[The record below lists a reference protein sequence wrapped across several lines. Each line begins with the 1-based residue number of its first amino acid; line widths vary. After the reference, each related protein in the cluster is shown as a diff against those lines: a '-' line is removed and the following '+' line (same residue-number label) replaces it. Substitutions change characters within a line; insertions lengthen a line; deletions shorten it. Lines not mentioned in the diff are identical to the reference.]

1 MGQRFRLTQPRIEIA
16 PDIRK
21 ALTLPS
27 AVYTDLTWYTRV
39 VGDVLAR
46 SWHVVDAARIPSA
59 PGEALPY
66 ELLPGSLEEPL
77 ILSRDDSGTLRALSN
92 VCTHRGNLILDR
104 PCKQRGLRCG
114 YHGRRFGLDGTM
126 QHMPE
131 FANAVDFPGPADR
144 LPRTPLEAWGPLL
157 FTSLNP
163 AMSFDTLIGP
173 VNERLGWLDLS
184 ALSFDPNTSRD
195 YTFDANWAL
204 YCDNYLEGLH
214 VPYVHP
220 SLAKAL
226 SYSDYSTELLAE
238 GVLQVGIAAEGE
250 DCFTLPPGHV
260 DAQRRVA
267 GYYYFLFPCTM
278 LNFYPFG
285 LSLNIV
291 QPLGPSR
298 TRVRFLSYVADPAE
312 ERRGAAADLHTV
324 ELEDEAVVTQVAR
337 GVRSRLYDRGRY
349 SPSHETGVHHF
360 HRLLADALN
369 RSAS

>member
-1 MGQRFRLTQPRIEIA
+1 MSARALPPTQINID
-16 PDIRK
+16 PDIQK

-27 AVYTDLTWYTRV
+27 AVYTDRTWYARIV
-39 VGDVLAR
+39 EDVLAR
-46 SWHVVDAARIPSA
+46 SWHVVDAATV
-59 PGEALPY
+59 PGEPGEVAPY
-66 ELLPGSLEEPL
+66 ELLPGSLDEPL
-77 ILSRDDSGTLRALSN
+77 ILSRDDGGTLRALSN
-92 VCTHRGNLILDR
+92 VCTHRGNLILER

-114 YHGRRFGLDGTM
+114 YHGRRFGLDGTL

-131 FANAVDFPGPADR
+131 FASAENFPGPADH
-144 LPRTPLEAWGPLL
+144 LPRVPLETWGPLL
-157 FTSLNP
+157 FASLDP
-163 AMSFDTLIGP
+163 VKSLDALVSP
-173 VNERLGWLDLS
+173 VNERLAWLDFA
-184 ALSFDPNTSRD
+184 ALSFDPTTSRD
-195 YTFDANWAL
+195 YTFDGNWAL

-220 SLAKAL
+220 GLATAL
-226 SYSDYSTELLAE
+226 SYSDYSTELLPE
-238 GVLQVGIAAEGE
+238 GVLQVGVAAEGKA
-250 DCFTLPPGHV
+250 CFTLPSGHV

-291 QPLGPSR
+291 QPLGPRR
-298 TRVRFLSYVADPAE
+298 TRVRFLSYVTDPAE
-312 ERRGAAADLHTV
+312 KRRGAAADLHTV
-324 ELEDEAVVTQVAR
+324 ELEDEAVVTRVDQ

-369 RSAS
+369 RSTG